1 MSCYQTDDGI
11 RIVDKRIA
19 QRPCRDK
26 EKKDRDK
33 KRIWKSV
40 RHEHYTKKH
49 TSNTDR
55 QQEKKG
61 TNEKDEL
68 SMKTDKESFII
79 RIKKLKEDI
88 RGKEITNTKKVGK
101 SKKVYTVYEL
111 FRSKRGL
118 LTMC

>member
-1 MSCYQTDDGI
+1 MSFYQTDDGI

-19 QRPCRDK
+19 QRPCRNK

-33 KRIWKSV
+33 KRIWKSIKDT
-40 RHEHYTKKH
+40 HNTNKH
-49 TSNTDR
+49 TSSIDR

-61 TNEKDEL
+61 TKEKDEL
-68 SMKTDKESFII
+68 GMKTDNESFII

-88 RGKEITNTKKVGK
+88 RGKEITNMKKVGE
-101 SKKVYTVYEL
+101 SKKVYIVYEL

-118 LTMC
+118 FTMC